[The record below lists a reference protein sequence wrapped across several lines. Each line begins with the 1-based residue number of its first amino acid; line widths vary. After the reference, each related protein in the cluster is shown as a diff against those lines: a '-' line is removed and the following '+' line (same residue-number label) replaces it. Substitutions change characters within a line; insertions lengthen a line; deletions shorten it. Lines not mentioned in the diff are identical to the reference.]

1 MDAVIITLMAGRAK
15 QRQQTTRSV
24 HHAANMACHDACF
37 YGTLFYRPHDIQ
49 EAALSRITH
58 RLKTLH
64 WPETRLLASLALPI
78 CGAQLAQGGMSV
90 VDVMMTGRL
99 NATALAA
106 VSVGSSLWMPL
117 MLFMTGTLMGIT
129 PIVAQLLG
137 GQRHDEIRPAV
148 HQALWVALLLGVI
161 SALLLWFAVIPIFE
175 LMGVPPDVALASSA
189 YLTALAFGMPG
200 VALFQALRAFS
211 DGMNHTR
218 PSLWISLIGLGV
230 NIPSNYLLIY
240 GGDGLVDV
248 FGTGIVP
255 DVLQNLPSLGAFGCG
270 IATALSMW
278 TMALAMVLYTRR
290 GRTYAPVRLWQRVC
304 WPQRDGLR
312 ELTVVGLPIGI
323 AIFVEV
329 TLFTLIAL
337 FIASLGE
344 ITVAAHQVAFSY
356 TGILF
361 MLPLSLSMA
370 LTVRVGNTLGQIR
383 PEMARLV
390 AWNGIAISLVTAAI
404 NSTLLWVTGEWVIS
418 LYTSNPEVQ
427 HLAASLIAL
436 AVFYQVSDSLQA
448 NLAGALRG
456 YKDTRI
462 VMLITVLSYWC
473 VGLGGGHWLGTRGLG
488 SLTAPLG
495 VHGYWLGLIAGLSTA
510 AVLLAWRLRHIS
522 AKIPHQTVAA
532 T

>member
-1 MDAVIITLMAGRAK
+1 MGHLTFRWK
-15 QRQQTTRSV
+15 TR
-24 HHAANMACHDACF
+24 
-37 YGTLFYRPHDIQ
+37 Y
-49 EAALSRITH
+49 
-58 RLKTLH
+58 

-78 CGAQLAQGGMSV
+78 CGAQLAQGSMSV
-90 VDVMMTGRL
+90 VDIMMTGRL

-117 MLFMTGTLMGIT
+117 MLFMTGTLMGLT

-137 GQRHDEIRPAV
+137 GQRHADIRPAV
-148 HQALWVALLLGVI
+148 HQALWVALVLGAA
-161 SALLLWFAVIPIFE
+161 SAGLLWLTVTPVFA
-175 LMGVPPDVALASSA
+175 LMEVPREVAIASSA
-189 YLTALAFGMPG
+189 YLSALAFGMPG

-218 PSLWISLIGLGV
+218 PALWISLIGLGV

-240 GGDGLVDV
+240 GGDGLTALL
-248 FGTGIVP
+248 GNNVP
-255 DVLQNLPSLGAFGCG
+255 DVLQQLPSLGAFGCG
-270 IATALSMW
+270 IATAVSMW
-278 TMALAMVLYTRR
+278 TMALAMAFYTSR
-290 GRTYAPVRLWQRVC
+290 GRAYAPVNLWQRMTR
-304 WPQRDGLR
+304 PQASGLR

-344 ITVAAHQVAFSY
+344 ITVAAHQVAFSF

-370 LTVRVGNTLGQIR
+370 LTIRVGNTLGQNR
-383 PEMARLV
+383 PDLARLV
-390 AWNGIAISLVTAAI
+390 AGNGIAISLVVAAI
-404 NSTLLWVTGEWVIS
+404 NSTLLWTAGTWVIS
-418 LYTSNPEVQ
+418 LYTANPEVQ
-427 HLAASLIAL
+427 RLAASLLTL

-473 VGLGGGHWLGTRGLG
+473 VGLGGGHWLGTQGAG
-488 SLTAPLG
+488 SLTGPLG

-510 AVLLAWRLRHIS
+510 AILLGWRLQAVSRRPR
-522 AKIPHQTVAA
+522 ARQEPVT
-532 T
+532 

>member
-1 MDAVIITLMAGRAK
+1 M
-15 QRQQTTRSV
+15 
-24 HHAANMACHDACF
+24 
-37 YGTLFYRPHDIQ
+37 
-49 EAALSRITH
+49 SRIAH
-58 RLKTLH
+58 RLKTH
-64 WPETRLLASLALPI
+64 YWPETRLLVRLALPI
-78 CGAQLAQGGMSV
+78 CGAQLAQAGMSV
-90 VDVMMTGRL
+90 VDVMMTGRQS
-99 NATALAA
+99 ATALAA

-137 GQRHDEIRPAV
+137 GQRHDAIRPAV

-161 SALLLWFAVIPIFE
+161 SAGLLWFAVMPVFE
-175 LMGVPPDVALASSA
+175 LMSVPPDVARASSA
-189 YLTALAFGMPG
+189 YLAALAFGMPG

-218 PSLWISLIGLGV
+218 PALWISLIGLGV

-240 GGDGLVDV
+240 GGDGLVEL
-248 FGTGIVP
+248 FGTWMPGFI
-255 DVLQNLPSLGAFGCG
+255 QRLPALGAFGCG

-278 TMALAMVLYTRR
+278 TMALSMALYTRR
-290 GRTYAPVRLWQRVC
+290 GRTYGLINLWQRIT
-304 WPQRDGLR
+304 WPQWNGLR

-344 ITVAAHQVAFSY
+344 ITVAAHQVAFNY

-370 LTVRVGNTLGQIR
+370 LTVRVGNTLGQAR
-383 PEMARLV
+383 PDRAQLV

-404 NSTLLWVTGEWVIS
+404 NSTLLWFSGKWVIS
-418 LYTSNPEVQ
+418 LYTDNQDIQ
-427 HLAASLIAL
+427 HLAASLLAL

-462 VMLITVLSYWC
+462 VMVITVLSYWC
-473 VGLGGGHWLGTRGLG
+473 VGLGGGHWLGTQGIG
-488 SLTAPLG
+488 SLVAPLG

-510 AVLLAWRLRHIS
+510 ALLLGWRLHYIS
-522 AKIPHQTVAA
+522 AKTQRLASPAP
-532 T
+532 

>member
-1 MDAVIITLMAGRAK
+1 M
-15 QRQQTTRSV
+15 
-24 HHAANMACHDACF
+24 
-37 YGTLFYRPHDIQ
+37 
-49 EAALSRITH
+49 SRTAH
-58 RLKTLH
+58 RLKTFY
-64 WPETRLLASLALPI
+64 WPETRLLMRLALPI
-78 CGAQLAQGGMSV
+78 CGAQLAQAGMSV
-90 VDVMMTGRL
+90 VDVMMTGRQS
-99 NATALAA
+99 ATALAA

-117 MLFMTGTLMGIT
+117 MLFMTGTLMGVT

-148 HQALWVALLLGVI
+148 HQALWVALLLGII
-161 SALLLWFAVIPIFE
+161 SAALLWFAVMPVFK
-175 LMGVPPDVALASSA
+175 LMSVPPDVALASSS
-189 YLTALAFGMPG
+189 YLSALAFGMPG

-218 PSLWISLIGLGV
+218 PALWISLIGLGV

-240 GGDGLVDV
+240 GGDGLVDL
-248 FGTGIVP
+248 FGPWIVP
-255 DVLQNLPSLGAFGCG
+255 GFLQNLPALGAFGCG

-278 TMALAMVLYTRR
+278 TMALSMALYTRR
-290 GRTYAPVRLWQRVC
+290 GRTYGRINLWQRIT
-304 WPQRDGLR
+304 WPEWSGLR
-312 ELTVVGLPIGI
+312 ELIIVGLPIGI

-356 TGILF
+356 TDILF

-370 LTVRVGNTLGQIR
+370 LTVRVGNTLGQAR
-383 PEMARLV
+383 PDMARFV
-390 AWNGIAISLVTAAI
+390 AWHGIAISLAAAAI
-404 NSTLLWVTGEWVIS
+404 NSTLLWVTGEWVMS
-418 LYTSNPEVQ
+418 LYTGNPQVQ
-427 HLAASLIAL
+427 QLAVSLITL
-436 AVFYQVSDSLQA
+436 AVFYQVSDALQA

-473 VGLGGGHWLGTRGLG
+473 AGLGGGHWLGSQGAG
-488 SLTAPLG
+488 PFSAPLG

-510 AVLLAWRLRHIS
+510 AALLGWRLHHIS
-522 AKIPHQTVAA
+522 AKTRQQACPSA
-532 T
+532 